1 MSAIS
6 HIFSE
11 KPLTC
16 IDTFPQVNFW
26 ETHREKR
33 PFRFDHQGGAVWDGR
48 AFPPPNCHENWRLDG
63 GAVR

>member
-26 ETHREKR
+26 ETHREKG
-33 PFRFDHQGGAVWDGR
+33 PFRFDQQGAQFGMVGPS
-48 AFPPPNCHENWRLDG
+48 PPPNCHENWRLDG